1 MIAKI
6 EVPNIFD
13 EWYKGFPSADVR
25 NKLAISEIAR
35 EGCGHSIILHTESR
49 AYFEKSELN
58 RLADFFNNNSKI
70 LIEML
75 NKYASEAYY
84 VKPIKKYYI
93 QLIKNNDGRAKF
105 EEEKHI
111 YRLANA
117 TLNGFSLYLT
127 TNYDIQFSN
136 NISKALELSKGE
148 LKFILTGTKFNQDQ
162 FEIVDLGDAKFPE
175 QKYYVKLLDKEEGY
189 LNYQKSFNDYFVNN
203 NKYEDSDY
211 QTQFTISEIEA
222 IDPRYKAFAVPV
234 EDK

>member
-1 MIAKI
+1 MTEKRVLYGYSKEVQSDFKKLREDVDFPLYEIMQNSLEHLPALKELVDVIQDEDEDKWLLQDIA
-6 EVPNIFD
+6 D
-13 EWYKGFPSADVR
+13 
-25 NKLAISEIAR
+25 
-35 EGCGHSIILHTESR
+35 
-49 AYFEKSELN
+49 
-58 RLADFFNNNSKI
+58 
-70 LIEML
+70 
-75 NKYASEAYY
+75 
-84 VKPIKKYYI
+84 YI
-93 QLIKNNDGRAKF
+93 DGRAKF

-148 LKFILTGTKFNQDQ
+148 LKFILTGTKFNQNQ

-189 LNYQKSFNDYFVNN
+189 LNCRKSFNDYFVSN
-203 NKYEDSDY
+203 NKYDGSDY

-234 EDK
+234 EDE

>member
-13 EWYKGFPSADVR
+13 EWYKGFPSIDVR

-58 RLADFFNNNSKI
+58 RLADFSNNNSKI

-93 QLIKNNDGRAKF
+93 QLIKNNDGSYLNRSKV
-105 EEEKHI
+105 
-111 YRLANA
+111 
-117 TLNGFSLYLT
+117 NGFSMACICQS
-127 TNYDIQFSN
+127 DDVFQ
-136 NISKALELSKGE
+136 
-148 LKFILTGTKFNQDQ
+148 TKFTEQ
-162 FEIVDLGDAKFPE
+162 EIKD
-175 QKYYVKLLDKEEGY
+175 
-189 LNYQKSFNDYFVNN
+189 
-203 NKYEDSDY
+203 
-211 QTQFTISEIEA
+211 
-222 IDPRYKAFAVPV
+222 IDPRYMAFAIPV
-234 EDK
+234 DEVND